1 MAPSSSATKKQWG
14 KTAKRAAKLSGE
26 AASYLYLG
34 EANWFDTTDVY
45 HVELTRAD
53 DGVTMPTCPVVPTLH
68 TDITPY
74 PTVTVAAPMQGVKI
88 RNVSAPVSVALY
100 SVTGQT
106 LWTGTLS
113 SGADMVRM
121 PDTAGVY
128 LLVIGDGD
136 ESRTYKLMVR

>member
-1 MAPSSSATKKQWG
+1 M
-14 KTAKRAAKLSGE
+14 
-26 AASYLYLG
+26 
-34 EANWFDTTDVY
+34 
-45 HVELTRAD
+45 ELTRAD

-68 TDITPY
+68 TDVTPY

-128 LLVIGDGD
+128 LLVIGT
-136 ESRTYKLMVR
+136 RVRDKKRKEKVGNLAVILYLYS